1 MVKIDECVW
10 NDRNTM
16 GFFYLFIFFFAREF
30 HIPLYSLWD
39 MSLKSNTPAAVTSE
53 RQKNSFL

>member
-16 GFFYLFIFFFAREF
+16 GVFLLIFFAREF